1 MKYDF
6 LILGK
11 KCQICK
17 KKCSGE
23 IIRAD
28 GDKYFHIGCFACKSI
43 LFLSYKKENLFL
55 QSMWSFSCGYW
66 LLRKPGW
73 GICLLRTC
81 AEIRHRNTK
90 EGTKRIEEN
99 GLVQAL
105 FLPRFTRHFTAIK
118 YRI

>member
-1 MKYDF
+1 MGEFFLNLSLSTFMKYGF

-43 LFLSYKKENLFL
+43 YLV
-55 QSMWSFSCGYW
+55 
-66 LLRKPGW
+66 
-73 GICLLRTC
+73 
-81 AEIRHRNTK
+81 TK
-90 EGTKRIEEN
+90 
-99 GLVQAL
+99 L
-105 FLPRFTRHFTAIK
+105 
-118 YRI
+118 